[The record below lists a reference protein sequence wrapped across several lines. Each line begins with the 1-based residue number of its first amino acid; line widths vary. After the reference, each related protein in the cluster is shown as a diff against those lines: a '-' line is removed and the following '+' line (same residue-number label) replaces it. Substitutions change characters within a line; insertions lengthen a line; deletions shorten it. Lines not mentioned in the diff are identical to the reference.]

1 MNSLPSNELL
11 APIFEK
17 EDLIEDFKVIW
28 FIINKVFGGFEISG
42 GSYTLPQN
50 ATREIE
56 H

>member
-11 APIFEK
+11 DPIFEK

-28 FIINKVFGGFEISG
+28 FIINKVFGGFEIGG